1 MQSHFA
7 LNENQAILVFEHDLT
22 GPLLQTPRLLMRS
35 SSLSLSSIKEVSG
48 AASSTGDGGGGVA
61 VEWKGGS
68 AIWNTGAYP
77 VRLYQ

>member
-35 SSLSLSSIKEVSG
+35 SSLSLLSIKEVSG
-48 AASSTGDGGGGVA
+48 AASSTGDVAVVRGGGV
-61 VEWKGGS
+61 EGG
-68 AIWNTGAYP
+68 
-77 VRLYQ
+77 